1 MIKFAGAE
9 PNTLRTEQ
17 IDKLDCLGKD
27 GRAWCIPVEQ
37 CRYKPLQ
44 VCSNQFSKLVGLV
57 SATFLILMNLCNLN

>member
-1 MIKFAGAE
+1 VKAHIVNRIVEHMVMLSYMIKFADAE

-27 GRAWCIPVEQ
+27 GSVWCIPVEQ

-44 VCSNQFSKLVGLV
+44 VCSNQF
-57 SATFLILMNLCNLN
+57 